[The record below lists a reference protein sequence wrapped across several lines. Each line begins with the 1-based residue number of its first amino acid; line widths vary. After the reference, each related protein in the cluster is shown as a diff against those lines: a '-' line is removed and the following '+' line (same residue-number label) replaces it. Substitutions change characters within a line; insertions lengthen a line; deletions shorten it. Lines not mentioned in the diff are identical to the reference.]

1 MQLRVHKVFKRLL
14 SSDFATPVLSLCAVL
29 VLALFVAPEFF
40 HIELRDGRLYGSI
53 IDVLKRS
60 APIALLGLGM
70 CLVIATGG
78 IDLSVGAI
86 MAISGAVCANLLVAN
101 NLPIPLVIACGIGVG
116 LLLGVINGGLVSLL
130 GIQPIV
136 ATLILMVAGRGV
148 AQLINAGQIVT
159 FQSSSF
165 AALGTGHFLGLP
177 NPTWILIFALLTLG
191 LLLYRTALGLFVS
204 SVGSNAKASR
214 YVGIPV
220 VGVLVGVYAISGV
233 CAALAGIIATADIQ
247 GADANNVGLWL
258 ELDAI
263 LAVVLGGA
271 SLAGGRFSLLRT
283 LIGVLIIQSLS
294 TVIILSGVPAKYNL
308 LIKAIV
314 VISVLIAQSPQIKL
328 MFARQFKANNG
339 GAS

>member
-1 MQLRVHKVFKRLL
+1 MQLRVHKVFKRFL
-14 SSDFATPVLSLCAVL
+14 SSDFATPMLSLCAVL

-116 LLLGVINGGLVSLL
+116 LLLGVINGSLVSLL

-159 FQSSSF
+159 FQSPSF

-191 LLLYRTALGLFVS
+191 LLLYRTALGLFIS
-204 SVGSNAKASR
+204 SVGSNATASR

-294 TVIILSGVPAKYNL
+294 TVIILSGVPPKYNL

-328 MFARQFKANNG
+328 MFARQFKTNKG